1 MNKKKFLT
9 ALLSVIMISFQVQ
22 QFVPSVSAKNASES
36 NLSTGAKIALGVG
49 SSVLVISA
57 ASIFS
62 VWCYKNYKDNY
73 GSKLYVPINGPWD
86 YFRNDEFDFRYDT
99 LSYNQEA

>member
-36 NLSTGAKIALGVG
+36 NVSTGAKIALGVG

-57 ASIFS
+57 S
-62 VWCYKNYKDNY
+62 VFLGWCYKNHKDGY
-73 GSKLYVPINGPWD
+73 GSKLFVPINSKND
-86 YFRNDEFDFRYDT
+86 YFKDDEILCRYDV
-99 LSYNQEA
+99 